1 MNQSKAL
8 AILKSGRN
16 VFLTGSAGAGKTY
29 VLNQY
34 IQYLKEHKVG
44 VAVTASTGIAATHMN
59 GQTIHSWSGI
69 GIRDEVS
76 VRHLSNLKE
85 KKYFRDKMD
94 TVKVLVIDEIS
105 MLHRNQLDL
114 VNRVLKFFKGNE
126 LAFGGIQVVFSGDFF
141 QLPPIGNEEES
152 SRQKFAFMSD
162 AWLEAE
168 PVICYLTE
176 QHRQSENEL
185 NLILNEIR
193 NGEVTQKSID
203 LLESRVEFHPDEGET
218 ETKLF
223 THNADVDRINQMY
236 LEQIGSASRIF
247 PAKVSGNQALIEILK
262 KSVLAMDKLE
272 LKTGAQV
279 MFVKNNYE
287 MGYVN
292 GTMGRISG
300 FNDKGNPL
308 VKTFDHDL
316 IEAKPETWAIE
327 DETGKAL
334 ASFVQIPLRL
344 AWAIT
349 VHKSQ
354 GMTLDKAMID
364 LSRAFEKG
372 QGYVA
377 LSRLRDL
384 QGLKLRGLNQTALE
398 VDELAMRADKRFRE
412 LSQEWDDSLD
422 EKSLEGEFRSF
433 ILYSGGTVDKR
444 EIAKNKEKLAQKGKA
459 EKESTY
465 QITKKLV
472 EKKMSLD
479 EIVAKR
485 GLSKGTILIHLI
497 RIAETDKEINL
508 ERFRPS
514 EELIEKVRH
523 AIAKQSPVEKPS
535 LTKVLSDVK
544 KSMPSVPNLSFED
557 IKQAQ
562 IFMNRE

>member
-1 MNQSKAL
+1 MLQSKAL
-8 AILKSGRN
+8 SILKSGRN

-34 IQYLKEHKVG
+34 INYLKEHKVG

-69 GIRDEVS
+69 GVRDEVS
-76 VRHLSNLKE
+76 VKHLSNLKE

-94 TVKVLVIDEIS
+94 SVKVLVIDEIS

-114 VNRVLKFFKGNE
+114 VNRVLKYFKGNE

-141 QLPPIGNEEES
+141 QLPPIGNEPES

-162 AWLEAE
+162 AWLESE
-168 PVICYLTE
+168 PAICYLTE
-176 QHRQSENEL
+176 QHRQSENDL
-185 NLILNEIR
+185 NTILNEIR
-193 NGEVTQKSID
+193 NGSVTQKSID
-203 LLESRVEFHPDEGET
+203 LLESRVEFHPDEGEQ
-218 ETKLF
+218 ETRLY

-236 LEQIGSASRIF
+236 LEQIGSSSRFF
-247 PAKVSGNQALIEILK
+247 PAMVKGNEALIEMLK
-262 KSVLAMDKLE
+262 KSVLALENLE

-287 MGYVN
+287 VGYVN
-292 GTMGRISG
+292 GTLGRVTG
-300 FNDKGNPL
+300 FTEKGNPL
-308 VKTFDHDL
+308 VKTFDNDL
-316 IEAKPETWAIE
+316 IEARAETWAIE
-327 DETGKAL
+327 DEGGKPL

-354 GMTLDKAMID
+354 GMTLDRAMID

-412 LSQEWDDSLD
+412 LSQEWDDSLE
-422 EKSLEGEFRSF
+422 EKDLANEFKGFIIHCGGITDKKELAKQKERLSL
-433 ILYSGGTVDKR
+433 
-444 EIAKNKEKLAQKGKA
+444 KNKA
-459 EKESTY
+459 EKVSTY

-472 EKKMSLD
+472 EEKLSLE
-479 EIVAKR
+479 EIIEKR
-485 GLSKGTILIHLI
+485 GMVKGTILSHIIH
-497 RIAETDKEINL
+497 IAETDSDIDLEMYRPADDVIDKVQKVVSKQSKEEKLSLGKLYSDLNKEIGY
-508 ERFRPS
+508 
-514 EELIEKVRH
+514 
-523 AIAKQSPVEKPS
+523 
-535 LTKVLSDVK
+535 D
-544 KSMPSVPNLSFED
+544 D
-557 IKQAQ
+557 IKQAL
-562 IFMNRE
+562 IFIR

>member
-8 AILKSGRN
+8 AIMKSGRN

-34 IQYLKEHKVG
+34 INYLKEHKIP

-69 GIRDEVS
+69 GIKDDISIRQ
-76 VRHLSNLKE
+76 LSSLRE

-94 TVKVLVIDEIS
+94 NVKVLIIDEIS

-126 LAFGGIQVVFSGDFF
+126 MAFGGIQVIFSGDFF
-141 QLPPIGNEEES
+141 QLPPIGKEEES

-162 AWLEAE
+162 AWLQSE

-176 QHRQSENEL
+176 QHRQSQNDL
-185 NLILNEIR
+185 NSILNEIR
-193 NGEVTQKSID
+193 NGNVSQRSVD
-203 LLESRVEFHPDEGET
+203 LLESRVDYHPDEGEQ

-223 THNADVDRINQMY
+223 THNADVDRINTTY
-236 LEQIGSASRIF
+236 LHQIGTASRFF
-247 PAKVSGNQALIEILK
+247 PAILKGNEALLEILK
-262 KSVLAMDKLE
+262 RSVLAPENLE

-279 MFVKNNYE
+279 MFIKNNYE
-287 MGYVN
+287 LGYVN
-292 GTMGRISG
+292 GTLGRVTG
-300 FNDKGNPL
+300 FTDKGNPL
-308 VKTFDHDL
+308 VKTRDNDL
-316 IEAKPETWAIE
+316 IEAKAETWAIE
-327 DETGKAL
+327 DETGKPL

-354 GMTLDKAMID
+354 GMTMDAAMID

-384 QGLKLRGLNQTALE
+384 SGLKLRGLNQTALE
-398 VDELAMRADKRFRE
+398 VDELAMKADFRFRE

-422 EKSLEGEFRSF
+422 EKDLEREFRGF
-433 ILYSGGTVDKR
+433 IIQSGGITDKK
-444 EIAKNKEKLAQKGKA
+444 ELAKHKEKLTRKSKA
-459 EKESTY
+459 EKASTY
-465 QITKKLV
+465 QLTKNLV
-472 EKKMSLD
+472 EQKLTLD
-479 EIVAKR
+479 QIVEKR
-485 GLSKGTILIHLI
+485 GLGKGTILSHLI
-497 RIAETDKEINL
+497 HIAETDASIDL
-508 ERFRPS
+508 EMYRP
-514 EELIEKVRH
+514 EQKLFKKIELKAREY
-523 AIAKQSPVEKPS
+523 
-535 LTKVLSDVK
+535 DVK
-544 KSMPSVPNLSFED
+544 DVSLLTFLYNKLGKKVSYDE
-557 IKQAQ
+557 IKQAM
-562 IFMNRE
+562 IFLDRE

>member
-34 IQYLKEHKVG
+34 IRYLKEHKVG

-76 VRHLSNLKE
+76 IRHLSNLKE

-94 TVKVLVIDEIS
+94 SVKVLVIDEIS

-141 QLPPIGNEEES
+141 QLPPIGNDLES

-168 PVICYLTE
+168 PLICYLTE
-176 QHRQSENEL
+176 QHRQSENDL

-193 NGEVTQKSID
+193 TGTVSQKSID
-203 LLESRVEFHPDEGET
+203 LLESRVEFHPDEGEQ

-236 LEQIGSASRIF
+236 LEQIGSGSRF
-247 PAKVSGNQALIEILK
+247 FDAAVKGNDALIEVLK
-262 KSVLAMDKLE
+262 KSVLALEKLE

-279 MFVKNNYE
+279 MFIKNNYE
-287 MGYVN
+287 AGYVN
-292 GTMGRISG
+292 GTLGRVTG
-300 FNDKGNPL
+300 FTEKGNPL
-308 VKTFDHDL
+308 VKTFDNDL
-316 IEAKPETWAIE
+316 IEAKAETWAIE
-327 DETGKAL
+327 DESGKPL

-354 GMTLDKAMID
+354 GMTLDAAMID

-384 QGLKLRGLNQTALE
+384 QGLKLKGLNQTALE
-398 VDELAMRADKRFRE
+398 VDELASRADKRFQE
-412 LSQEWDDSLD
+412 LSQEWDDSLE
-422 EKSLEGEFRSF
+422 EKDLENEFKGF
-433 ILYSGGTVDKR
+433 IRLSGGTTDKK
-444 EIAKNKEKLAQKGKA
+444 ELAKQKEKLAQKGKA

-472 EKKMSLD
+472 EQKLSLD
-479 EIVAKR
+479 EIVSER
-485 GLSKGTILIHLI
+485 GLGKGTILSHLI
-497 RIAETDKEINL
+497 RISETDAEIDL
-508 ERFRPS
+508 EQFRPD
-514 EELIEKVRH
+514 EELLKNI
-523 AIAKQSPVEKPS
+523 
-535 LTKVLSDVK
+535 K
-544 KSMPSVPNLSFED
+544 KIWKKTPEAGLGQIFKDLKGKFSYDD
-557 IKQAQ
+557 IKQVM
-562 IFMNRE
+562 IFRNRN